1 MITED
6 KRVVVGGVVMAT
18 VAVAPTSQA
27 ERWEEEEE
35 ERPHM
40 NTPSVGTLCRKKGAL
55 PCKVLQSDA
64 KKRL

>member
-1 MITED
+1 MITEA

-40 NTPSVGTLCRKKGAL
+40 KTPSVGTLCAKKGPL
-55 PCKVLQSDA
+55 LCKVPQSDA

>member
-1 MITED
+1 MVTEA
-6 KRVVVGGVVMAT
+6 KRVVAGGVVMAT

-40 NTPSVGTLCRKKGAL
+40 KTPSVGTL
-55 PCKVLQSDA
+55 
-64 KKRL
+64 